1 MNPLVWAL
9 IKKIPVIGDMIN
21 AFERKEDDNDN
32 SFRNKPRSNVNPRN
46 QKQRYNP
53 QF

>member
-1 MNPLVWAL
+1 
-9 IKKIPVIGDMIN
+9 MIN

-53 QF
+53 QFWGWLSNLVLFLITVK